1 MRQSPLRSS
10 RRTARRRSVP
20 LAKGSSVA
28 LRRRPVPAAALT
40 TDAWYTLIYLAPAA
54 RNALHRERLAIWAE
68 ELVRAGKSRSDA
80 LAVLRRHLAWKES
93 LEAHGRTPPLVDQ
106 AAWVGREAG
115 VKLDADRVAGELDG
129 ALLRADIRPSPGAVR
144 VLREL
149 GHSGVP
155 LGLVSNVVNETGEAV
170 RTVLD
175 RSGLLPLFR
184 AVYLSCEH
192 PWSKP
197 RPEPFRSVATFL
209 GVPVGSVVHV
219 GDLRYDL
226 EGARRAGAHRLLFVG
241 YSDWNRFLP
250 GWPNEAARRRERCV
264 RSWPEILDVWPELGG
279 GRSAPS
285 R

>member
-1 MRQSPLRSS
+1 MRPSPPRTS
-10 RRTARRRSVP
+10 RRAPRGGRGTAAEGPNVTRRRT
-20 LAKGSSVA
+20 
-28 LRRRPVPAAALT
+28 PVPVAALT

-54 RNALHRERLAIWAE
+54 RNALHRERVAIWAE
-68 ELVRAGKSRSDA
+68 ALVRAGKSRSDA
-80 LAVLRRHLAWKES
+80 LAVLRRHLTWKES
-93 LEAHGRTPPLVDQ
+93 LEARGRTPPLRDQ
-106 AAWVGREAG
+106 AAWVGKEAG
-115 VKLDADRVAGELDG
+115 VKLDADRVAEGLDG

-149 GHSGVP
+149 GHNGVP
-155 LGLVSNVVNETGEAV
+155 LGLVSNVVNETGQAV

-175 RSGLLPLFR
+175 RTGLLPLFR

-192 PWSKP
+192 PFSKP

-226 EGARRAGAHRLLFVG
+226 DGARRAGARRLLFVG

-279 GRSAPS
+279 AGAPPHG
-285 R
+285 